1 LGNTIISFIVV
12 FGILVLFH
20 EFGHF
25 IMAKANGI
33 KVNEFAIGIGPKVFK
48 IKKGETLY
56 SIRAFPLG
64 GFVKME
70 GENKT
75 SEDFR
80 SFYNK
85 SPYRR
90 LSVIAAGP
98 IMNFVLAF
106 LLLSIIFFNVGF
118 PNTTIEQ
125 VIINEPAEIN
135 GIQSED
141 EIVSINGENID
152 NWDDIVRIISES
164 TGDLDISVVRNSDTL
179 NFNIQPKIEQDTG
192 RRVVGIIPQIEK
204 SFFKALQ
211 EGYNQMVF
219 LVKNIFSVLKDL
231 ISGNKIEGEI
241 VGPIGIMGIVG
252 EAANDGILSLLFIA
266 AYLSINLGIIN
277 LLPFPAL
284 DGGHL
289 VFILIEIIRGKP
301 IPIEKEGMVNFIGF
315 AILMALMVLIIFKD
329 ISKLF

>member
-1 LGNTIISFIVV
+1 MFNTIISFVVV

-25 IMAKANGI
+25 AMAKANGI

-48 IKKGETLY
+48 IQKKETLY
-56 SIRAFPLG
+56 SIRALPLG

-70 GENKT
+70 GENKA
-75 SEDFR
+75 SEDVR

-98 IMNFVLAF
+98 LMNFVLAF
-106 LLLSIIFFNVGF
+106 LLLSIVFFNIGF
-118 PNTTIEQ
+118 PNTTIDE

-135 GIQSED
+135 GMQSGD
-141 EIVSINGENID
+141 EIIAINGENIND
-152 NWDDIVRIISES
+152 WDDIVRIISET
-164 TGDLDISVVRNSDTL
+164 TGNLDISVIRNSDTL
-179 NFNIQPKIEQDTG
+179 DFHIQPKIEQDTG

-204 SFFKALQ
+204 SFFKSLR
-211 EGYNQMVF
+211 EGYNQLVF
-219 LVKNIFSVLKDL
+219 LIKNIFTVLKDL
-231 ISGNKIEGEI
+231 IGGNKIEGEI

-301 IPIEKEGMVNFIGF
+301 ISIEKEGMVNFIGF
-315 AILMALMVLIIFKD
+315 AILMALMLLVILKD